1 MKTVATND
9 NEIAEVL
16 NNLTI
21 DEKKERV
28 KKYYDTDEILEIL
41 GYYDGSLEENEC
53 KEIANT
59 MRKFSQEFFEDYV
72 LGMAINNSKFECSI
86 AYDKFCGI

>member
-1 MKTVATND
+1 MKKVATND
-9 NEIAEVL
+9 NEIVEVL

-28 KKYYDTDEILEIL
+28 KKYYDTYEILEIL

-53 KEIANT
+53 GDISYIISNST
-59 MRKFSQEFFEDYV
+59 DEFIDDYV
-72 LGMAINNSKFECSI
+72 LGLAINNGNFECSI
-86 AYDKFCGI
+86 AYDTFCGI

>member
-21 DEKKERV
+21 DEKKARV
-28 KKYYDTDEILEIL
+28 QKYYDTDEILEVL
-41 GYYDGSLEENEC
+41 GYYDGSLEEKEC
-53 KEIANT
+53 EDISNT
-59 MRKFSQEFFEDYV
+59 MSKFTQEFFEDYV
-72 LGMAINNSKFECSI
+72 LGLAINNGNFECSI

>member
-9 NEIAEVL
+9 NQIAEVL

-28 KKYYDTDEILEIL
+28 KKYYNTDEILEIL
-41 GYYDGSLEENEC
+41 GYYDGSLEESEC
-53 KEIANT
+53 KDISNT
-59 MRKFSQEFFEDYV
+59 MNKFTQEFFEDYV
-72 LGMAINNSKFECSI
+72 LGLAINNGNFECSI